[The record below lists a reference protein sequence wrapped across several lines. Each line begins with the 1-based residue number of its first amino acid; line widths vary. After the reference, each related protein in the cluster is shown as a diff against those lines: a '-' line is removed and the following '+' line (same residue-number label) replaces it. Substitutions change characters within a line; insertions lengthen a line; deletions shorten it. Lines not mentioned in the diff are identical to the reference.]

1 MKYNDYCIAFTA
13 TVKAAL
19 RQLEQVNGKV
29 LCVIEGDR
37 LAGTLTDG
45 DLRRYLMDGGKL
57 EDSISGAIQRSPKT
71 AENRKQALWLLR
83 RHNYPGVPVVG
94 ADGKLLDLV
103 LAAENYVFPQLGL
116 PVVIMAGG
124 KGVRLDP
131 YTRVLP
137 KPLIPVGEFPV
148 IEHIMKR
155 FQAYGCKEF
164 HIIVNH
170 KKQLIKAYFNENE
183 RQYDIHWY
191 DEDKPLDTGG
201 GLSLLKGHLHGT
213 FFLTNCDILLQSDFE
228 DILRF
233 HQEKADDITMVA
245 ANKILTLP
253 YGVVDI
259 GAGGVVEALHEKPE
273 MTFLT
278 NTGMYVLEPRV
289 LEDIESNVPIKFT
302 DIMENQRRK
311 GRKVAVFP
319 VDEDEWLDMGQ
330 IEGLEKMRQQLYGG

>member
-29 LCVIEGDR
+29 LCVIKGDR

-57 EDSISGAIQRSPKT
+57 EDSISGAIQRSPKI

-170 KKQLIKAYFNENE
+170 KKQLIKAYFNPVQKEKGPSHKKA
-183 RQYDIHWY
+183 RQAHRIA
-191 DEDKPLDTGG
+191 
-201 GLSLLKGHLHGT
+201 S
-213 FFLTNCDILLQSDFE
+213 
-228 DILRF
+228 
-233 HQEKADDITMVA
+233 
-245 ANKILTLP
+245 
-253 YGVVDI
+253 
-259 GAGGVVEALHEKPE
+259 
-273 MTFLT
+273 
-278 NTGMYVLEPRV
+278 
-289 LEDIESNVPIKFT
+289 
-302 DIMENQRRK
+302 
-311 GRKVAVFP
+311 
-319 VDEDEWLDMGQ
+319 
-330 IEGLEKMRQQLYGG
+330 